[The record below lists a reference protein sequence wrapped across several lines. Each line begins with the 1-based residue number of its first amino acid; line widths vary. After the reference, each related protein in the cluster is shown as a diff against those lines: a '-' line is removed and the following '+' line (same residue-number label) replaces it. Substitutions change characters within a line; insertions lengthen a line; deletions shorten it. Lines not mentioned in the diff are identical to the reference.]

1 MAGKED
7 SLVVAIAVLL
17 VIFIILCAIPS
28 DVFFL
33 GFIVFRPFEM
43 LPTMIAIKL
52 VFIFH
57 CIIAPWTYSVHISVS
72 VDTDLGH
79 GLRNAECMSEQ

>member
-33 GFIVFRPFEM
+33 GFIVF
-43 LPTMIAIKL
+43 
-52 VFIFH
+52 
-57 CIIAPWTYSVHISVS
+57 
-72 VDTDLGH
+72 
-79 GLRNAECMSEQ
+79 